1 VSKNN
6 QFAELLAEGI
16 ILAIKHP
23 EFAATLRGIVT
34 PTPTPEPEGL
44 LAKPRAAKALGV
56 SVSTLD
62 RLVKEGA
69 PAHHVGAR
77 RRFDIAEL
85 RAWLASRGR
94 KPTTPKPSDRV
105 DVSDVLVRSGLRI
118 AGSR

>member
-1 VSKNN
+1 MSNPI
-6 QFAELLAEGI
+6 AELIAEALVTALTRDEVI
-16 ILAIKHP
+16 TA
-23 EFAATLRGIVT
+23 LRGIVAT
-34 PTPTPEPEGL
+34 PATPREPEGL

-69 PAHHVGAR
+69 PVHHVGAR
-77 RRFDIAEL
+77 RMFDIAEL
-85 RAWLASRGR
+85 RAWLSARGR

-105 DVSDVLVRSGLRI
+105 DVSDVLARSGLRA